1 MDHITKER
9 EREREKKCKKREKD
23 IYIYIYTHR
32 TRIPTMKAFL
42 KSMAAFSRRHDST
55 LWPIEFSYPKLGR
68 NWEIWKRVSTKAASK
83 IRVEP
88 GRAYTV
94 VNEKRHCFV
103 PRFSVVPPIPLP
115 LPLPLPLDFNESFDE
130 LADSDAQ
137 REYRFLEFV
146 KLSSRNGGRE
156 GGGGCFR
163 WLFTTGE
170 KKVVGGGQWH
180 RKLGLTSRSL
190 WRKSANWIFGVSPHH
205 HSKTSC
211 RIRDYPRQ

>member
-1 MDHITKER
+1 MDHLITWREKER
-9 EREREKKCKKREKD
+9 ER
-23 IYIYIYTHR
+23 YIYIHR

-55 LWPIEFSYPKLGR
+55 LWPIEFSYAKLGR
-68 NWEIWKRVSTKAASK
+68 SWEIWKRVSTKAASK

-103 PRFSVVPPIPLP
+103 PRFSVVPPISLP
-115 LPLPLPLDFNESFDE
+115 LPFPLPLDFNESFDE

-146 KLSSRNGGRE
+146 KLSSRR
-156 GGGGCFR
+156 GGGERFR
-163 WLFTTGE
+163 WLFTSGE
-170 KKVVGGGQWH
+170 KKVIGGG
-180 RKLGLTSRSL
+180 RAAKSTGNLG
-190 WRKSANWIFGVSPHH
+190 
-205 HSKTSC
+205 
-211 RIRDYPRQ
+211 